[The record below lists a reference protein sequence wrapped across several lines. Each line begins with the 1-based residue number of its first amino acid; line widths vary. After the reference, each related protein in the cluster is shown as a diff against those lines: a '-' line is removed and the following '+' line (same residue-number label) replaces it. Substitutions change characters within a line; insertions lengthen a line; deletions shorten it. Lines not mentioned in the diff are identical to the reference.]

1 MHDETSHVNVAYHRQ
16 LQEHV
21 DSQFNLQGAER
32 GKTVMAQ
39 VTISFDFVSDWFK
52 QKVAG
57 VSGRQQIYHRK
68 AKQLWITYNMDTQRK
83 NSLTTLNNWQKRT
96 CLWCLPVQP
105 LVS

>member
-52 QKVAG
+52 QKAAG
-57 VSGRQQIYHRK
+57 VSGRQQI
-68 AKQLWITYNMDTQRK
+68 QLWITQLYIMDTQRK
-83 NSLTTLNNWQKRT
+83 NSLITFNN
-96 CLWCLPVQP
+96 
-105 LVS
+105 